1 MNPNSFSPVISVVD
15 DDESVRAATASLL
28 RSCGWT
34 VRSYASGVDLLAE
47 INQGDVRLIIAD
59 VQMPVMDGFALL
71 EKLGELAQKIPVF
84 FITAYATP
92 DMVKRI
98 GSSGAVGLFSKPV
111 DDVRFLAGVAAIVN
125 ITGR

>member
-1 MNPNSFSPVISVVD
+1 M
-15 DDESVRAATASLL
+15 
-28 RSCGWT
+28 
-34 VRSYASGVDLLAE
+34 LAE
-47 INQGDVRLIIAD
+47 INQGDARLIIAD

-71 EKLGELAQKIPVF
+71 EKLGERAQKIPVF

-92 DMVKRI
+92 DMVKKI
-98 GSSGAVGLFSKPV
+98 GSSGAVWLFSKPV